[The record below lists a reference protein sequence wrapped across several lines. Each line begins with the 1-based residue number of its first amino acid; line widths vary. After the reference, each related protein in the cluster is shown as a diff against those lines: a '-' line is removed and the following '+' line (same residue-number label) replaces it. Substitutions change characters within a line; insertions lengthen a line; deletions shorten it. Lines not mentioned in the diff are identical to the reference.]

1 MSIFLITGG
10 AGFIGGNFLRA
21 MVGKYSDDR
30 FVCMDKLTYAGNLEN
45 LNSIMDKKNFRF
57 VLGDICDKNLVFAL
71 FEEEKFDYVINF
83 AAETHVDRSYDR
95 PEVFFK
101 TNVFGTQVLLEA
113 CRKYGIRRFHQVS
126 TDEVYGDLKLSDEDS
141 FSESSRLNPSSPYS
155 ASKASADLLVLSYH
169 KSFEIPVTI
178 SRSSNNYGPSQY
190 PEKLI
195 PLFIRNALRNEPL
208 PLYGD
213 GKNIRD
219 WIFVDDHCEAIDFIV
234 RNGIDGEIY
243 NVCSNI
249 EKTNLDV
256 ANSILNLLNKPTSLI
271 VFVRDRVGHDF
282 KYTMN
287 CDKIKK
293 LGWTDTHDF
302 ESGIRI
308 TVRWY
313 LENSDRWFKIKD
325 FSA

>member
-313 LENSDRWFKIKD
+313 LENSDRWFKIKN